1 MIHRVVE
8 LQEPGLHAHLER
20 GFMVVEK
27 AREERGRVPLDD
39 IAVLLCTGPGDSL
52 STNLLTA
59 LADRAVCTVICGEN
73 YHPKALVL
81 PYDGHHL
88 HRLRL
93 EAQIAASEP
102 LKKRLW
108 QQIVRAKIRGQ
119 DAALR
124 RCTTPDAMLGVLI
137 TRVAS
142 GDPDNVEAQAARRYW
157 SGLFGESFTRDQA
170 RPGLNALL
178 NYGYAILR
186 AATARSLVAAGL
198 YPALGLH
205 HRSMENAFVLADDLM
220 EPFRPLIDAHV
231 YDHWRKHGAEVNT
244 DAKRTLARLLVADLA
259 MADGHTILAT
269 ALHTATQSL
278 ARSLIDGYPALEL
291 PENLFPTAG

>member
-8 LQEPGLHAHLER
+8 LQEPGLHAHLDR

-52 STNLLTA
+52 STNLLAA
-59 LADRAVCTVICGEN
+59 LADRSICTVICGDN
-73 YHPKALVL
+73 YHPKAIVL
-81 PYDGHHL
+81 PYDSHHL
-88 HRLRL
+88 HRQRL
-93 EAQIAASEP
+93 EAQLAASEP

-108 QQIVRAKIRGQ
+108 QQIVRAKIAGQ
-119 DAALR
+119 AASLR
-124 RCTTPDAMLGVLI
+124 RCTSPDPTLDVLI
-137 TRVAS
+137 SRVAS
-142 GDPDNVEAQAARRYW
+142 GDPDNIEAQAARRYW
-157 SGLFGESFTRDQA
+157 SALFGESFTRDQA

-186 AATARSLVAAGL
+186 AATARAVVAAGL

-231 YDHWRKHGAEVNT
+231 FDHWRAHGAEVNT
-244 DAKRTLARLLVADLA
+244 AAKQTLARLLVADLA
-259 MADGHTILAT
+259 TPEGYTILAN
-269 ALHTATQSL
+269 ALHTAAQFL
-278 ARSLIDGYPALEL
+278 ARSLLDGYPALEL
-291 PENLFPTAG
+291 PDNLFPTAG

>member
-8 LQEPGLHAHLER
+8 LQEPGLHAHLDR

-27 AREERGRVPLDD
+27 AREERGRIPLDD

-59 LADRAVCTVICGEN
+59 LAHRSICTVICGDN

-81 PYDGHHL
+81 PYDSHHL
-88 HRLRL
+88 HRQRL

-108 QQIVRAKIRGQ
+108 QQIVRAKIAGQ
-119 DAALR
+119 AASLR
-124 RCTTPDAMLGVLI
+124 RCTVADPTLDVLI
-137 TRVAS
+137 NRVAS
-142 GDPDNVEAQAARRYW
+142 GDPDNIEAQAARRYW
-157 SGLFGESFTRDQA
+157 NGLFGESFTRDQA

-178 NYGYAILR
+178 NYGYAVLR
-186 AATARSLVAAGL
+186 AATARAIVAAGL

-231 YDHWRKHGAEVNT
+231 FDHWNVHGTEVNT
-244 DAKRTLARLLVADLA
+244 AAKKSLAGVIVADLA
-259 MADGHTILAT
+259 MSEGYTILAN
-269 ALHTATQSL
+269 ALHSAAQSL
-278 ARSLIDGYPALEL
+278 ARSLIEGNPALNL
-291 PENLFPTAG
+291 PDNLFPSTG

>member
-8 LQEPGLHAHLER
+8 LQEPGLFAHLDR

-27 AREERGRVPLDD
+27 AGEERGRIPLDD

-59 LADRAVCTVICGEN
+59 LADRCVCTVVCGDN
-73 YHPKALVL
+73 YHPKAIVL
-81 PYDGHHL
+81 PYDSHHL
-88 HRLRL
+88 HRQRL
-93 EAQIAASEP
+93 EAQLAASEP

-108 QQIVRAKIRGQ
+108 QQIVRAKIAGQ
-119 DAALR
+119 AASLR
-124 RCTTPDAMLGVLI
+124 RCTSPDPMLDVFI

-142 GDPDNVEAQAARRYW
+142 GDPENIEAQAARRYW
-157 SGLFGESFTRDQA
+157 SALFGESFTREQA

-186 AATARSLVAAGL
+186 AATARAVVAAGL

-231 YDHWRKHGAEVNT
+231 FDQWKNHGAEVNT
-244 DAKRTLARLLVADLA
+244 HAKKALARLLVADLA
-259 MADGHTILAT
+259 MPSGYTILAN
-269 ALHTATQSL
+269 ALHTAAQSL
-278 ARSLIDGYPALEL
+278 ARSLLEKHPALDL
-291 PENLFPTAG
+291 PDNLFPAAG

>member
-8 LQEPGLHAHLER
+8 LQEPGLHAHLDR
-20 GFMVVEK
+20 GFLVVEK
-27 AREERGRVPLDD
+27 SREERGRVPLDD

-52 STNLLTA
+52 STNLLAA
-59 LADRAVCTVICGEN
+59 LADRSICTVICGDN

-81 PYDGHHL
+81 PYDSHHL
-88 HRLRL
+88 HRQRL
-93 EAQIAASEP
+93 EAQIAASVP

-108 QQIVRAKIRGQ
+108 QQIIRAKIAGQ
-119 DAALR
+119 SSALR
-124 RCTTPDAMLGVLI
+124 RCTSADSTLDVLI
-137 TRVAS
+137 PRVAS
-142 GDPDNVEAQAARRYW
+142 GDPDNIEAQAARRYW

-186 AATARSLVAAGL
+186 AATARAVVAAGL

-231 YDHWRKHGAEVNT
+231 FDHWRAHGAEVNT
-244 DAKRTLARLLVADLA
+244 EAKKALARLLVADLA
-259 MADGHTILAT
+259 ISDGYTILAN
-269 ALHTATQSL
+269 ALHTAAQSL
-278 ARSLIDGYPALEL
+278 ARSLLDGFPSLEL
-291 PENLFPTAG
+291 PDNLFPAVG

>member
-8 LQEPGLHAHLER
+8 LQEPGLHAHLDR

-27 AREERGRVPLDD
+27 SREERGRVPLDD

-59 LADRAVCTVICGEN
+59 LAERSICTVICGDN

-81 PYDGHHL
+81 PYDSHHL
-88 HRLRL
+88 HRQRL

-108 QQIVRAKIRGQ
+108 QQIVRAKIAGQ
-119 DAALR
+119 AASLR
-124 RCTTPDAMLGVLI
+124 RCTTPDPTLDVLI
-137 TRVAS
+137 QRVAS
-142 GDPDNVEAQAARRYW
+142 GDPDNIEAQAARRYW
-157 SGLFGESFTRDQA
+157 SALFGESFTRDQA

-186 AATARSLVAAGL
+186 AATARALVAAGL

-231 YDHWRKHGAEVNT
+231 FDHWNAHGAEVNT
-244 DAKRTLARLLVADLA
+244 VAKKTLARLLVADLA
-259 MADGHTILAT
+259 MPEGYTILAN
-269 ALHTATQSL
+269 ALHTAAQSL
-278 ARSLIDGYPALEL
+278 ARSLLDGYPALEL
-291 PENLFPTAG
+291 PDNLFPPTG